1 MNSRRTKNSTNRNRA
16 VILRNLKFALA
27 FSILR
32 FKMLI
37 ESILRGIGLISEEGL
52 WGFSLERERSWEDSK
67 GEGD

>member
-37 ESILRGIGLISEEGL
+37 ESILRGIGLISEECL
-52 WGFSLERERSWEDSK
+52 WGFSLERERTWVDSK

>member
-37 ESILRGIGLISEEGL
+37 ESILREVGLISEEGL

>member
-1 MNSRRTKNSTNRNRA
+1 MNSRRTKNSTNRNRT

-37 ESILRGIGLISEEGL
+37 GSILRGIVLISEEGL

>member
-37 ESILRGIGLISEEGL
+37 ESILRGVGLISEEGL